1 MWTIEHYDNGES
13 LIPEWTITI
22 EDVYV
27 VWNGKFNFE
36 FYFGEEG
43 IAETEDYGVT
53 SIVDAYISAKRF
65 IEEEILSET
74 GCYYEEAA

>member
-13 LIPEWTITI
+13 LIPEWTTTI

-27 VWNGKFNFE
+27 VWDGNINFE

-43 IAETEDYGVT
+43 MASLEDGGVT
-53 SIVDAYISAKRF
+53 SVVDAYVSAKRF
-65 IEEEILSET
+65 VEEEILSET
-74 GCYYEEAA
+74 GLYYEEAA

>member
-1 MWTIEHYDNGES
+1 MWTIQHYDNGED
-13 LIPEWTITI
+13 LIPQWTTTI

-43 IAETEDYGVT
+43 IEEMTDYGVT
-53 SIVDAYISAKRF
+53 SIVDAYVSAKRF
-65 IEEEILSET
+65 IVDNLI
-74 GCYYEEAA
+74 EEAA

>member
-13 LIPEWTITI
+13 LIPEWTTTI
-22 EDVYV
+22 EDIYV

-36 FYFGEEG
+36 FCFGEEG
-43 IAETEDYGVT
+43 MAEMEDWDV
-53 SIVDAYISAKRF
+53 SSVVDAYVSAKRF

-74 GCYYEEAA
+74 GLYYGEAA